1 MFGLTLTVAVQQ
13 KLKYGI
19 KSDLDINIL
28 IFMKISQDTM
38 NNETNVETVLQKSL
52 FQLFIG

>member
-19 KSDLDINIL
+19 KSDLDVNIL

-38 NNETNVETVLQKSL
+38 NNETNLETV
-52 FQLFIG
+52 